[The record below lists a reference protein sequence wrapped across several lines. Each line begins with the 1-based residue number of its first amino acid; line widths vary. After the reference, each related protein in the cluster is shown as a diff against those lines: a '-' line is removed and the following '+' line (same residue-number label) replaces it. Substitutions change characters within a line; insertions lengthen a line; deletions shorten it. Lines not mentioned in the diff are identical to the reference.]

1 MNASNFA
8 HAGLAFACQIL
19 TALIALA
26 FGADLFE
33 ACVMGGLLSVG
44 FYWGREVDQN
54 ERKRGTP
61 PWWSGFVMTKWST
74 DSVLDLVFPSVA
86 CTAFCCVSFF
96 FEFYFVL

>member
-8 HAGLAFACQIL
+8 HAGLALTCQIL
-19 TALIALA
+19 TALIAMA

-33 ACVMGGLLSVG
+33 ACVMGRLLAVG

-74 DSVLDLVFPSVA
+74 DSLLDLLFPIVA
-86 CTAFCCVSFF
+86 CSAFSLICF
-96 FEFYFVL
+96 LTP

>member
-33 ACVMGGLLSVG
+33 ACVMGGLLAVG
-44 FYWGREVDQN
+44 FYWGREVDQA
-54 ERKRGTP
+54 EKKAGTP

-74 DSVLDLVFPSVA
+74 DAVLDLLFPIIA
-86 CTAFCCVSFF
+86 CSTFSLICFLAS
-96 FEFYFVL
+96 